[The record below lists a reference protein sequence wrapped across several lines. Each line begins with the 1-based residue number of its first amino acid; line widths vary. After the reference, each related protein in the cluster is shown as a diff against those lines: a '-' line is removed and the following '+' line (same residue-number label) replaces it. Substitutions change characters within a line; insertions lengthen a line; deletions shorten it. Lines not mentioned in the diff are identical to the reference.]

1 MIRRS
6 DGPKAYWGY
15 YQDYLEEISGKKI
28 QKKIPSIFSKNHKA
42 IMAKKTV
49 ETQVVADFQI
59 SSKNWMYAS
68 SIICWCQYGQLLWP
82 NLPVNWG

>member
-6 DGPKAYWGY
+6 DGPKTYRGY

-42 IMAKKTV
+42 IVWRKKYPKSKWRPIFKFGPKIECTCPVKYVDANMA
-49 ETQVVADFQI
+49 
-59 SSKNWMYAS
+59 S
-68 SIICWCQYGQLLWP
+68 
-82 NLPVNWG
+82 